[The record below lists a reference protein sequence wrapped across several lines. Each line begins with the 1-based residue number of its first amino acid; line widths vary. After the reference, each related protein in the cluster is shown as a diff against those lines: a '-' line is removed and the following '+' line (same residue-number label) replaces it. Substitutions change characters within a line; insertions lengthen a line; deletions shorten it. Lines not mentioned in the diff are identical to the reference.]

1 MKKIKQ
7 KKLIYILIL
16 IFLFGFLANYDRIKE
31 LLF

>member
-7 KKLIYILIL
+7 KDLIYILIL
-16 IFLFGFLANYDRIKE
+16 IFLFGFLANYDLIKE